1 VPLAV
6 TKDHINAIMRVMSAG
21 TTSYADG
28 DLEWRQRK
36 KRKQRVQRM
45 LNPKSAKAVAADY
58 LSSVFPPQRA
68 CCSSQLREAAARE
81 Q

>member
-1 VPLAV
+1 
-6 TKDHINAIMRVMSAG
+6 MRVMSAG

-28 DLEWRQRK
+28 DLAISMATEK
-36 KRKQRVQRM
+36 E
-45 LNPKSAKAVAADY
+45 SANSGAAYAESKVGKAVAADY